1 MTELPSNAPLIL
13 VADDVAANRELLRDQ
28 LQTLG
33 YRTALAHDAS
43 SALDA
48 AFELLPDLV
57 VLDVA
62 MPGGKWEVEERYAG
76 VEVCRRLKRDPRTSR
91 IPIIFVTALDD
102 SADRVK
108 AIDAGGDEFVTKPHN
123 RLVLGARVR
132 SLLRLKSATD
142 ALEESYRRLRE
153 LEKTRDDLMKMIVHD
168 LKIPL
173 TSVLAT
179 LELLGDGDLGAL
191 SPRQSTA
198 VHDVQRKAEELVGL
212 IDDLLQIRRMEETT
226 VSLGLVPIEP
236 SELLHDVVRA
246 WRLRFEQEQ
255 TVVRVHASDGI
266 PSFLGDRQLLRR
278 VFDNLIQNALVHSA
292 TPVEL
297 ELTAAPVSPG
307 VRFTVTDNGPGIPA
321 EHHEAIFGKFVRFAP
336 PVTRRIRT
344 TGLGL
349 TYCRLVVEAHGGR
362 IWVQSAKGEGS
373 TFHVDLPV
381 EPPPRAQN
389 GSGLGHP

>member
-1 MTELPSNAPLIL
+1 VTELPSTAPLIL

-33 YRTALAHDAS
+33 YRTALANDAS

-142 ALEESYRRLRE
+142 ALEESYRKLRE

-179 LELLGDGDLGAL
+179 LELLGDGDLGEL

-212 IDDLLQIRRMEETT
+212 IDDLLQIRRMEETS
-226 VSLGLVPIEP
+226 VSLGLAPIAP
-236 SELLHDVVRA
+236 SELLQEVVRA
-246 WRLRFEQEQ
+246 WRLRFDQERT
-255 TVVRVHASDGI
+255 TVHIQAPHDV

-278 VFDNLIQNALVHSA
+278 VFDNLIQNALVHSP
-292 TPVEL
+292 TPVEITL
-297 ELTAAPVSPG
+297 SAASASPG
-307 VRFTVTDNGPGIPA
+307 VRFVVADNGPGIPK
-321 EHHEAIFGKFVRFAP
+321 EHHEAIFGKFVHFPP
-336 PVTRRIRT
+336 PVARRIRT

-362 IWVQSAKGEGS
+362 IWVQSAAGKGS
-373 TFHVDLPV
+373 AFHVDLPV
-381 EPPPRAQN
+381 EPPPRTRN
-389 GSGLGHP
+389 GAMLATP

>member
-1 MTELPSNAPLIL
+1 VTELPSTAPLIL

-33 YRTALAHDAS
+33 YRTALANDAS

-62 MPGGKWEVEERYAG
+62 MPGGQWEVEERYAG

-108 AIDAGGDEFVTKPHN
+108 AIEAGGDEFVTKPHN

-142 ALEESYRRLRE
+142 ALEESYRKLRE

-179 LELLGDGDLGAL
+179 LELLGDGDLGEL

-212 IDDLLQIRRMEETT
+212 IDDLLQIRRMEETS
-226 VSLGLVPIEP
+226 VSLGLAPIAP
-236 SELLHDVVRA
+236 SELLQEVVRA
-246 WRLRFEQEQ
+246 WRLRFDQERT
-255 TVVRVHASDGI
+255 TVHVEAAQDV

-292 TPVEL
+292 TPVEITL
-297 ELTAAPVSPG
+297 SAASVSPG
-307 VRFTVTDNGPGIPA
+307 VRFVVADNGPGIPA
-321 EHHEAIFGKFVRFAP
+321 EHHEAIFGKFVHFP
-336 PVTRRIRT
+336 PPATRRIRT

-362 IWVQSAKGEGS
+362 IWVQSAAGKGS
-373 TFHVDLPV
+373 AFHVDLPV
-381 EPPPRAQN
+381 EPPPRARN
-389 GSGLGHP
+389 DALLTPP